1 MANFAAQLRD
11 RFFGLVD
18 RGAGCGRPGV
28 KEEAPKSAPA
38 PAVQEVC
45 SHFTRKAGKHNSTV
59 FSTVQYLQ
67 SYSCVARELTV
78 PLITLAACRDS
89 TERPRCV
96 RRIGGGSQLDDRK
109 CYSLTFMWLPLF

>member
-18 RGAGCGRPGV
+18 RVTGCGRAGV
-28 KEEAPKSAPA
+28 REEAPKSAPA
-38 PAVQEVC
+38 PAVQE
-45 SHFTRKAGKHNSTV
+45 
-59 FSTVQYLQ
+59 

-78 PLITLAACRDS
+78 LLITLAACRDS

-96 RRIGGGSQLDDRK
+96 RRIGGGSQLDTASATR
-109 CYSLTFMWLPLF
+109 SPTFVWLPLF